1 MVHYSVGNSVIAVF
15 FLLLSLLTK
24 FLNRDLRAVSAPEE
38 KGTQIII
45 FKALRVHIDKSLHYL
60 LSE

>member
-1 MVHYSVGNSVIAVF
+1 MIAVF
-15 FLLLSLLTK
+15 FLLLSLLAK
-24 FLNRDLRAVSAPEE
+24 FLNRDLRVVSASEE